1 MTRSAFAILCTAA
14 ALVCTPVRADIP
26 TIDAAQLDQH
36 ANTANTKVK
45 LVPVV
50 TNHATARQGVHC
62 ATTTGQKGTVANT
75 AAPANAA
82 VGQNAVQSS
91 APGTPTTVTTGA
103 AGASLGVQDQGRQ
116 TAAVAAGAAGSQQT
130 VSNGSSVLSQQGA
143 TVGTA
148 PTVMGAWD
156 ANSIARTQQATT
168 FNNVIAAVTM
178 LAQAYNVAN
187 LARVEIASQSGASLN
202 YPTLSPT
209 TGATASQCPTGATG
223 AGTSSSPC
231 TTKSS
236 NCTAASA
243 TCLVERTVDSLGNVL
258 FYLASV
264 QSLNPALSTPIA
276 TTP

>member
-1 MTRSAFAILCTAA
+1 MIRSTSAILSMAA

-36 ANTANTKVK
+36 ANTANMKVK

-62 ATTTGQKGTVANT
+62 ATTTGQKGTVSNT

-91 APGTPTTVTTGA
+91 APGTPTSVTTGA
-103 AGASLGVQDQGRQ
+103 TGATLSVQDQGRQ

-130 VSNGSSVLSQQGA
+130 VTNGSSVLSQQSSA
-143 TVGTA
+143 VGTSQ
-148 PTVMGAWD
+148 TVMAAWD

-168 FNNVIAAVTM
+168 FNNVIAAVTA
-178 LAQAYNVAN
+178 LTQAYHVAN
-187 LARVEIASQSGASLN
+187 LARVEIASQSGSSLS

-231 TTKSS
+231 AAKTS

-243 TCLVERTVDSLGNVL
+243 TCLVQRTVDSFGNVL

-264 QSLNPALSTPIA
+264 QSLDQALSTPIA